1 MIAFLIISG
10 LILLN
15 GIFVAAEFAIVG
27 APRAAIDRKAQAGN
41 RFASAV
47 LRVLEDP
54 RQQDRYI
61 ATAQLGI
68 TVASLGLGMYGEHV
82 IADAIYNRLGH
93 RGLPLWIA
101 SHGFASTIAV
111 AVLTYFHIV
120 VGEMIPKSLAL
131 QRAEQ
136 MVLWITPPMLWT
148 RNALFPFVV
157 GLNAVGNLVLKMFGV
172 NRQMQNAEQYYTSEE
187 LQLVVQESEDL
198 GIIRAESGQ
207 MLQDLFEFGDL
218 TAGEAM
224 VPRVRVVGIPLGTTP
239 GQVREL
245 LGQTPHTRY
254 PVYER
259 DLDHIIGMVHIKDLL
274 RVLLGNESI
283 GRTHAR
289 PLPLVPETAPLDSV
303 LATMRR
309 ERTQMVIV
317 LDEHGGTSGVVTLQ
331 DLFEEVVGE
340 IEEGPATAPHIYRDA
355 DDRLRVPGTM
365 RLDELGQ
372 EFDLDLEHEDVDSV
386 SGLILTL
393 LGRTPVVG
401 DAVRYGR
408 LQFEVTAVKGL
419 GVGECAVWLDPDGTA
434 KAERRAEP

>member
-1 MIAFLIISG
+1 MIAFLIITA

-27 APRAAIDRKAQAGN
+27 APRAAIDAKAQRGN
-41 RFASAV
+41 RLARAV
-47 LRVLEDP
+47 QRVLEDP
-54 RQQDRYI
+54 KQQDRYI

-82 IADAIYNRLGH
+82 IADGIYARLGRH
-93 RGLPLWIA
+93 GLPQWLA
-101 SHGFASTIAV
+101 SHGVASTLAV

-120 VGEMIPKSLAL
+120 VGEMIPKSVAL

-136 MVLWITPPMLWT
+136 MALWITPPMLWI

-157 GLNAVGNLVLKMFGV
+157 ALNALGNLVLKMLGV
-172 NRQMQNAEQYYTSEE
+172 NRQAQNADQYYTPEE

-198 GIIRAESGQ
+198 GAIRAESGQ

-239 GQVREL
+239 GQIRQL
-245 LGQTPHTRY
+245 LGTSPHTRY
-254 PVYER
+254 PVYEG

-274 RVLLGNESI
+274 RVLLRDESI
-283 GRTHAR
+283 RRTHAR
-289 PLPLVPETAPLDSV
+289 PLPLVPETAPLDS
-303 LATMRR
+303 LLSTMRR
-309 ERTQMVIV
+309 ERTQMMIV

-340 IEEGPATAPHIYRDA
+340 IEEGPATAPQIYRDA
-355 DDRLRVPGTM
+355 DGRLRVPGTM

-372 EFDLDLEHEDVDSV
+372 QFDLDLEHEDVDSV

-393 LGRTPVVG
+393 LGRPPGIG
-401 DAVRYGR
+401 DSVRYER
-408 LQFEVTAVKGL
+408 LQFDVTAVKGH
-419 GVGECAVWLDPDGTA
+419 GVDECAVSLITNP
-434 KAERRAEP
+434 